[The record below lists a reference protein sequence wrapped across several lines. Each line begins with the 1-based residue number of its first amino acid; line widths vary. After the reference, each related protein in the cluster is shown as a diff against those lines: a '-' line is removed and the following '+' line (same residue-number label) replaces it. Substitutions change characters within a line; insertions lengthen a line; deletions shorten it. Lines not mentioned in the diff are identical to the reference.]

1 MSFIDPKAKLIS
13 NNHAKHFIS
22 EMAVA
27 STSSI
32 LNKDIPSLMATA
44 QERYLDR
51 LMRHVLG
58 KGTRP
63 WELVDCTANN
73 DPNDIWIGMEWETG
87 FKTHAEYQATV
98 QYMWQTHNNWAID
111 AEGIGPHY
119 GEFTFPPCDLTAW
132 IEGKSM
138 MDDMRRWMESKG
150 ITTPRT
156 YGEIDRADDDDGDY
170 SYDEDDATE
179 GWGCHINISVPLTRD
194 NRNKHYMISQVVFQL
209 SEIMQEGFNW
219 KKNQELFGRDPYGY
233 GGHRTNPDGTEHWW
247 EWKLFRTP
255 VNDEEVERI
264 RTVST
269 QLALLLG
276 EYSTHPHKY
285 FHNLTDNGGWKRFDI
300 RMPTA
305 EELYNYLLRKAPL
318 STSGTRRGSVYNDNF
333 DPTVFVNPN

>member
-13 NNHAKHFIS
+13 TTHAKHFIS
-22 EMAVA
+22 EMSVA
-27 STSSI
+27 SPSSI
-32 LNKDIPSLMATA
+32 QSKDIPALMATA
-44 QERYLDR
+44 QERYLER
-51 LMRHVLG
+51 LIRHSLS
-58 KGTRP
+58 KGVRP
-63 WELVDCTANN
+63 WELVDCTAQN

-119 GEFTFPPCDLTAW
+119 GEFTFPPCNLTTW

-138 MDDMRRWMESKG
+138 MDDMRRWMASKG
-150 ITTPRT
+150 IETPRT
-156 YGEIDRADDDDGDY
+156 YGEIDREDDDDY
-170 SYDEDDATE
+170 HYDESDATE
-179 GWGCHINISVPLTRD
+179 GWGCHINVSVPLTRD
-194 NRNKHYMISQVVFQL
+194 NLNKHNMITQVVHNL
-209 SEIMQEGFNW
+209 SEIMEEFNW
-219 KKNQELFGRDPYGY
+219 RQEQVLFGRSPYGY
-233 GGHRTNPDGTEHWW
+233 GGSRSNPDNTEHWW

-276 EYSTHPHKY
+276 EYSTYPHKY
-285 FHNLTDNGGWKRFDI
+285 FHNLTDNGSFKRFDI

-318 STSGTRRGSVYNDNF
+318 STSGILRGSCYNKCF